1 MSAKIN
7 KKHLPVLNVI
17 NTANINLEIA
27 RTRRQNIRGSV
38 QKYGMNPRM
47 NLNQQLFLF

>member
-38 QKYGMNPRM
+38 QNMGVYKRRG
-47 NLNQQLFLF
+47 